1 MLSAGELQ
9 KSESHYREH
18 KNVNTVHSACPS
30 QTWMLLVCLVMFNIK
45 FEMDFLKNPFEI
57 IKQENKIE
65 KVCLKIITMYG
76 KNHRNIVK

>member
-1 MLSAGELQ
+1 
-9 KSESHYREH
+9 
-18 KNVNTVHSACPS
+18 
-30 QTWMLLVCLVMFNIK
+30 MLLVCLVMFNIK

-65 KVCLKIITMYG
+65 EVCLKIITMYG